1 VNVAIDQER
10 MMKTIAEADE
20 KKRKSMIVIPDFAG
34 KTIYSAYVCPRSVV
48 PHIRT
53 KSAHR

>member
-1 VNVAIDQER
+1 
-10 MMKTIAEADE
+10 MMKTVAEADE